1 MKILITGSDG
11 FIAKNLAIKLKTYK
25 DYKIYKYNRKT
36 KLKNL
41 IKYIKIC
48 DFIFHLAGSNRPL
61 SNKKFYIDN
70 NKLTKKITDLLIKYN
85 KNTPIIFSSSTKS
98 NLNTHYGISKKFSE
112 NIIKNYIKKTKS
124 KSTIL
129 KIPNV
134 FGKWCKPNYN
144 SVVATFCYNLN
155 RNFEINI
162 NKNEINKKLNLIH
175 IDDLID
181 YLLKIIHS
189 YPKKIINKKFISKII
204 SLKKL
209 SELLIRFKDNVDSN
223 HLPEIKN
230 SFEKKLYSTYL
241 SYLQRKEFTK
251 SLKLNID
258 DRGNFAEIF
267 KNKNFGQVS
276 YFTIK
281 SGKVRGNHYHNTK
294 NEIFLV
300 LTGKVKFNILN
311 LINNVKFS
319 YTINAKDNKIIRMP
333 SGYNHSIK
341 NIGKTESIII
351 VWANEI
357 FNKKNDDTI
366 TMK

>member
-1 MKILITGSDG
+1 MM
-11 FIAKNLAIKLKTYK
+11 A
-25 DYKIYKYNRKT
+25 
-36 KLKNL
+36 
-41 IKYIKIC
+41 
-48 DFIFHLAGSNRPL
+48 
-61 SNKKFYIDN
+61 
-70 NKLTKKITDLLIKYN
+70 
-85 KNTPIIFSSSTKS
+85 
-98 NLNTHYGISKKFSE
+98 
-112 NIIKNYIKKTKS
+112 
-124 KSTIL
+124 
-129 KIPNV
+129 
-134 FGKWCKPNYN
+134 
-144 SVVATFCYNLN
+144 
-155 RNFEINI
+155 
-162 NKNEINKKLNLIH
+162 
-175 IDDLID
+175 
-181 YLLKIIHS
+181 
-189 YPKKIINKKFISKII
+189 
-204 SLKKL
+204 
-209 SELLIRFKDNVDSN
+209 
-223 HLPEIKN
+223 
-230 SFEKKLYSTYL
+230 YSTYL

-281 SGKVRGNHYHNTK
+281 PGKVRGNHYHNTK

-300 LTGKVKFNILN
+300 LSGNVKFNILN

-341 NIGKTESIII
+341 NIGKTESIVI